1 MGFGSPRSRSA
12 ETAGV
17 RLLTLRPGDGEILPE
32 EDEADGTAHQNRF
45 RFRSID
51 GPHEADADTEEE
63 FRHMNRRITVALA
76 ATAAAGLAAAGAA
89 GPAAAA
95 QKRTTNQLRIVGG
108 VVVKP
113 GKFVKDDQ
121 RFAPRV

>member
-1 MGFGSPRSRSA
+1 VPPSRPA

-17 RLLTLRPGDGEILPE
+17 RLLTLRPADGEILPE
-32 EDEADGTAHQNRF
+32 EDEADRTAHQNRLRF
-45 RFRSID
+45 RFID

-63 FRHMNRRITVALA
+63 LRHMNRRFTVALA

-95 QKRTTNQLRIVGG
+95 QKRTTN
-108 VVVKP
+108 
-113 GKFVKDDQ
+113 
-121 RFAPRV
+121 